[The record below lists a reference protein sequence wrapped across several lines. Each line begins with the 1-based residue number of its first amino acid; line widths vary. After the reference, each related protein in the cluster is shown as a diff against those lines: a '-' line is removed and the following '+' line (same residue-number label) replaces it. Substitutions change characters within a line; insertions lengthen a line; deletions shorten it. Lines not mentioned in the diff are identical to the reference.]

1 MRLIAV
7 FTVAGLALAAS
18 TVHAASFDCARARA
32 ADEKAI
38 CANRALN
45 DADVKMTTLLAVD
58 EHLVAM
64 GARGNMQDD
73 QRDWLKARH
82 TCGGNVKCPDRVLQQ
97 ALGPAAEDVRRHL
110 FARTFLKQ
118 EKPPEG
124 PEAFLNYR
132 ARNQAWV
139 SILAPASSPAPS

>member
-7 FTVAGLALAAS
+7 FTATGLALAAS
-18 TVHAASFDCARARA
+18 TVHAASFDCAKARA

-45 DADVKMTTLLAVD
+45 DADVKMTTLLTVD

-82 TCGGNVKCPDRVLQQ
+82 TCGGNVKCLTASYNKRLAQVQKAFDDISSR
-97 ALGPAAEDVRRHL
+97 GP
-110 FARTFLKQ
+110 F
-118 EKPPEG
+118 
-124 PEAFLNYR
+124 
-132 ARNQAWV
+132 
-139 SILAPASSPAPS
+139 